1 MVAPQ
6 KRTRVAVVGMWT
18 QSFKIAWD
26 NTPWTS
32 HLDLWK
38 SLNIHWNLMRI
49 RLKSHQKLHP
59 KSHTPTISMHGIHK
73 QTCGCFLFVT
83 PNRLTLSPIGT
94 RGCQEG
100 SKAEAYCEVQTSER
114 RIGYAAFWASIR
126 ESENFSLFFLNRMM
140 LSFGCSTM
148 LIQYI

>member
-32 HLDLWK
+32 HLDLLK

-49 RLKSHQKLHP
+49 PLKSHQKLHP
-59 KSHTPTISMHGIHK
+59 KFNTPTISMHGITNKHVVVSCLLP
-73 QTCGCFLFVT
+73 QTDWPYHPLAPEDAKKAAKPKPTAKSKRRKGGLDLLHSGH
-83 PNRLTLSPIGT
+83 PSGNRKIYP
-94 RGCQEG
+94 
-100 SKAEAYCEVQTSER
+100 
-114 RIGYAAFWASIR
+114 
-126 ESENFSLFFLNRMM
+126 FFFFNRMM
-140 LSFGCSTM
+140 LSFGCSTV